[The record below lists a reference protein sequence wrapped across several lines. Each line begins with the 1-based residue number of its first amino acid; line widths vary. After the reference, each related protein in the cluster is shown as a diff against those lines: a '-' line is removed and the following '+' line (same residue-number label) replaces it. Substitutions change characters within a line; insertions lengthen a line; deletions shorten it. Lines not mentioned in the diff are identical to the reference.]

1 MYDVSERS
9 NKIEGCKRSKVTIM
23 PFSKKKKKRVCREQP
38 RILISKSVH
47 LFTSRTI
54 GGVQGQLELG
64 VTPQILK
71 YVLFLYKK

>member
-1 MYDVSERS
+1 MMYLKDQTKLKDAKGLRLQF
-9 NKIEGCKRSKVTIM
+9 CL
-23 PFSKKKKKRVCREQP
+23 FQKKKKRVCREQP

-47 LFTSRTI
+47 LFTSRII